1 MYSNQGNDRCRAII
15 LFADVCMCVNG
26 RCVHVLCV
34 CVLTGMCKWE
44 HLPSAFAG
52 PLMVGLVACR
62 TVRVLDFHGLFF
74 NLGEPEGLGEWDIC
88 W

>member
-1 MYSNQGNDRCRAII
+1 MCACV
-15 LFADVCMCVNG
+15 LMADVCMC
-26 RCVHVLCV
+26 CVYV
-34 CVLTGMCKWE
+34 CLMVGVCKWE

-62 TVRVLDFHGLFF
+62 TVRVLDFHGLFLI
-74 NLGEPEGLGEWDIC
+74 LGEPERLGEWAIC